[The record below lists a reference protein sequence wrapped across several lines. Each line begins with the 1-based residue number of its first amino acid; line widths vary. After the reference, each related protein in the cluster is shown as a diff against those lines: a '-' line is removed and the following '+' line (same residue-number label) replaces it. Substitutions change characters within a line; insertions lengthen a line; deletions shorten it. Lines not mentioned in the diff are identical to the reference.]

1 MRARCDTMANV
12 FKNLIRKE
20 FGYKN
25 YYKYFFCYQ
34 NMLYDDDF
42 EIDQVVKDEVYNDIY
57 NNLKHLDMKTLIKKQ
72 NRLSDA
78 VMTAFSISSTFLIVV
93 AFYVATLWILLSQGL
108 NPMVV
113 KLSIIVVSTAFLY
126 KAYEYI
132 INKFCYVDAHI
143 AIIYKTV
150 LESLIDQ

>member
-1 MRARCDTMANV
+1 MSNV

-20 FGYKN
+20 FGDKN

-34 NMLYDDDF
+34 NMLYNDDF
-42 EIDQVVKDEVYNDIY
+42 EIDHVTKDEVYNDIY
-57 NNLKHLDMKTLIKKQ
+57 DKLKNLDAKTLVKKQ
-72 NRLSDA
+72 NRLADTM
-78 VMTAFSISSTFLIVV
+78 MTAFSISSTFLIVV
-93 AFYVATLWILLSQGL
+93 VFYVATLWILLSQGL

-113 KLSIIVVSTAFLY
+113 KFTIVVVSSAFLY

-150 LESLIDQ
+150 LENLLEK

>member
-20 FGYKN
+20 FGDKN

-34 NMLYDDDF
+34 NMLYNDDF
-42 EIDQVVKDEVYNDIY
+42 EIDEVVKDEVYEDIY
-57 NNLKHLDMKTLIKKQ
+57 NNLKHLDMKTLMKKQ
-72 NRLSDA
+72 NRLSA
-78 VMTAFSISSTFLIVV
+78 AMMTAFSIRSSFLIVV
-93 AFYVATLWILLSQGL
+93 AFYIATLWILLSQGL

-150 LESLIDQ
+150 LESLINQ

>member
-1 MRARCDTMANV
+1 MSNV

-20 FGYKN
+20 FGDKN

-34 NMLYDDDF
+34 NMLYNDDF
-42 EIDQVVKDEVYNDIY
+42 EIDQVTKDEVYDDIY
-57 NNLKHLDMKTLIKKQ
+57 NHLKNLDMKTLVKKQ
-72 NRLSDA
+72 NRLADTM
-78 VMTAFSISSTFLIVV
+78 MTAFSISSTFFVV
-93 AFYVATLWILLSQGL
+93 VVFYVATLWILLSQGL

-113 KLSIIVVSTAFLY
+113 KLCVVVTSTAFLY

-150 LESLIDQ
+150 LEKLLEQN

>member
-1 MRARCDTMANV
+1 MSNV

-20 FGYKN
+20 FGDKN

-34 NMLYDDDF
+34 NMLYNDDF
-42 EIDQVVKDEVYNDIY
+42 EIDHVTKDEVYNDIY
-57 NNLKHLDMKTLIKKQ
+57 DNLKNLDMKTLIKKQ
-72 NRLSDA
+72 NRLADTM
-78 VMTAFSISSTFLIVV
+78 MTAFSISSTFLIVV
-93 AFYVATLWILLSQGL
+93 VFYVATLWILLSQGL

-113 KLSIIVVSTAFLY
+113 KFAIVIVSSAFLY

-150 LESLIDQ
+150 LENLLEK